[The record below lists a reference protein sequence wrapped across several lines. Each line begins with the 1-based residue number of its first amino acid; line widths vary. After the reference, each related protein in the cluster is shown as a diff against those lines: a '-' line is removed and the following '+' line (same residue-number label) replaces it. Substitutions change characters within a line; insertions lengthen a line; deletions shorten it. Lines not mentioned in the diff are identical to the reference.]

1 MEIFFTSL
9 TPSDYVQLLGIIASL
24 ITSIVAISISLITAR
39 QNSKMIEN
47 ASRPVISI
55 YGESINPGSPEFFI
69 VIKNFGASPAH
80 ITQFDY
86 DCDFSSMYL
95 RNTGVDYLKQI
106 NNSVI
111 APGQSRICALKYSAI
126 KGPVHFKISYSSGT
140 KSYNEEMTVDLTAGS
155 AMLSAKTSTSGK
167 ELRSI
172 SYTLQEMLQ
181 KNL

>member
-1 MEIFFTSL
+1 MLLFVSPHSVVIAFFVVISYTENTGSCQSQVFMNRGFYMENFFTSL

-95 RNTGVDYLKQI
+95 RNTGVDYL
-106 NNSVI
+106 N
-111 APGQSRICALKYSAI
+111 
-126 KGPVHFKISYSSGT
+126 
-140 KSYNEEMTVDLTAGS
+140 
-155 AMLSAKTSTSGK
+155 
-167 ELRSI
+167 
-172 SYTLQEMLQ
+172 
-181 KNL
+181 